1 MADKAN
7 TTAPTIVANAA
18 NVLELRHHL
27 PTPAK
32 AGAHDSHRSRPSPG
46 RQ

>member
-1 MADKAN
+1 MPGKAS

-32 AGAHDSHRSRPSPG
+32 AGAHDSHRSRLSPG
-46 RQ
+46 WQ

>member
-1 MADKAN
+1 MAAKAN
-7 TTAPTIVANAA
+7 TTAPTIVANTA
-18 NVLELRHHL
+18 NALELRHHL

-32 AGAHDSHRSRPSPG
+32 AGAHASHGSRLSPG